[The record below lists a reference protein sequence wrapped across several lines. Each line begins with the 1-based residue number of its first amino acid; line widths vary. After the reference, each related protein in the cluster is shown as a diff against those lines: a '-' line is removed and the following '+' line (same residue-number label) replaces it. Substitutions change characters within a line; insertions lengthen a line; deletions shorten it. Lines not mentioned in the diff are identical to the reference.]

1 MIVDQS
7 RREDTRTKAVARA
20 IAWVKKNRL
29 ADNGIPPHPGAPRA
43 TQEVTGYF
51 IPTLYDC
58 GEPALAR
65 DLARW
70 EASVQ
75 RADGAFV
82 AVDGV
87 PYTFDTAQ
95 AMRGLLRALDDI
107 PALKDNLARAA
118 RFVASQIDAD
128 GRIHT
133 PAYGQ
138 WLCEDGSTFSE
149 YANLYVLPPLRAAG
163 EKLGDGRLID
173 TVSRSIAY
181 FKAHSDLVEFKPELG
196 TLSHIF
202 GYMMEALTQLGE
214 YELARRGLQQAAAV
228 QTSDGAVPAYPGAT
242 WVCSTGVAQLALAWY
257 GVGESDRA
265 DAALDYL
272 CRIQNASGG
281 FYGGYGPGAA
291 YFPDAEISWAIK
303 FFLDGCAVSRKHSAD
318 AAYKP

>member
-1 MIVDQS
+1 MIVDQT
-7 RREDTRTKAVARA
+7 RRVETRQKAIERA
-20 IAWVKKNRL
+20 IAWVKATRL
-29 ADNGIPPHPGAPRA
+29 PHNGLPPHPGASTA

-58 GEPALAR
+58 GEPDLAR

-95 AMRGLLRALDDI
+95 AMRGLLRAIDDL
-107 PALKDNLARAA
+107 PVLKDNLARAA
-118 RFVASQIDAD
+118 SFVASQIDSE

-138 WLCEDGSTFSE
+138 WRCGDGSTFSE

-163 EKLGDGRLID
+163 EKLGDRRLID
-173 TVSRSIAY
+173 AVSRSIAY
-181 FKAHSDLVEFKPELG
+181 FKARPDLVEFKPQLG

-214 YELARRGLQQAAAV
+214 LDLARRGLQQAAAI
-228 QTSDGAVPAYPGAT
+228 QRSDGAIPAYPGAT

-257 GVGESDRA
+257 AVGEVDRG

-291 YFPDAEISWAIK
+291 YFPDAEISWAVK
-303 FFLDGCAVSRKHSAD
+303 FFLDGCLVSSKQHGAG
-318 AAYKP
+318 